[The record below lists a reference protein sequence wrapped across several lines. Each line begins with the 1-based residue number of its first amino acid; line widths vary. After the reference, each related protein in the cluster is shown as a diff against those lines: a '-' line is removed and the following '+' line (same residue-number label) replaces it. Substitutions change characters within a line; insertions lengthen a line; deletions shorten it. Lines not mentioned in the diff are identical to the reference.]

1 MSWGFVFPGQGSQ
14 EVGMLRDLAAD
25 EAVIRD
31 CFAEAGEALGL
42 DLWQIVAEGP
52 EADLNR
58 TELTQPA
65 LLTASIALWRLWQSR
80 SGLAPTIL
88 AGHSLGEYS
97 ALVCADALEFGDAL
111 RLVNTRGKLMQAA
124 VPAGEGAM
132 AAILGLDNEQVQACC
147 DAASGVVAPANFNAP
162 GQVVISGASAA
173 VDDAIARCQEA
184 GARRAL
190 KLAVSVPSHCPLM
203 TPAATRFA
211 DYLSDVSLASP
222 KIPVVQNVDA
232 QVSEDLDGIRTRL
245 IAQLS
250 QPVRWTDCAAA
261 IVASGATGILE
272 CGPGRVLTGLQKR
285 IDRDV
290 VALNIATPESFA
302 AALEETSV

>member
-14 EVGMLRDLAAD
+14 EVGMLRDLAAN

-65 LLTASIALWRLWQSR
+65 LLTASVALWRLWQSR
-80 SGLAPTIL
+80 GGLAPTIL
-88 AGHSLGEYS
+88 AGHSLGEYA

-132 AAILGLDNEQVQACC
+132 AAILGLDNEQVQTCC

-173 VDDAIARCQEA
+173 VDDAIARCQQA

-211 DYLSDVSLASP
+211 NHLGDVSLGQP

-232 QVSEDLDGIRTRL
+232 QVSEDMDGIRTRL

-261 IVASGATGILE
+261 IVAHGVTGILE
-272 CGPGRVLTGLQKR
+272 CGPGKVLTGLQKR

>member
-14 EVGMLRDLAAD
+14 EVGMLRDLAAG
-25 EAVIRD
+25 ETVVRD
-31 CFAEAGEALGL
+31 CFAEAGEALEL
-42 DLWQIVAEGP
+42 DLWRVVAEGP

-58 TELTQPA
+58 TEITQPA
-65 LLTASIALWRLWQSR
+65 LLAASVALWRLWQSR
-80 SGLAPTIL
+80 SALAPTIL

-97 ALVCADALEFGDAL
+97 ALVCAEALEFADAL

-132 AAILGLDNEQVQACC
+132 AAILGLDNEQVKACC
-147 DAASGVVAPANFNAP
+147 DAANGVVAPANFNAP

-203 TPAATRFA
+203 TPAATLFA
-211 DYLSDVSLASP
+211 DHLGDVSLTVP

-232 QVSEDLDGIRTRL
+232 QVSDDIDGIRTRL
-245 IAQLS
+245 IGQLS
-250 QPVRWTDCAAA
+250 KPVRWTDCAHA
-261 IVASGATGILE
+261 IVANGVAGILE
-272 CGPGRVLTGLQKR
+272 CGPGKVLTGLQKR
-285 IDRDV
+285 IDRGIT
-290 VALNIATPESFA
+290 ALNIATPESFA
-302 AALEETSV
+302 AALEETSE

>member
-42 DLWQIVAEGP
+42 DLWQLVAEGP

-58 TELTQPA
+58 TEITQPA
-65 LLTASIALWRLWQSR
+65 LLTASVALWRLWQSR
-80 SGLAPTIL
+80 SPVAPTIL

-97 ALVCADALEFGDAL
+97 ALVCAEALGFADAVL
-111 RLVNTRGKLMQAA
+111 LVNTRGKLMQAA

-132 AAILGLDNEQVQACC
+132 AAILGLDNGQVQACC

-203 TPAATRFA
+203 LPAASRFA
-211 DYLSDVSLASP
+211 DHLGDVSLTRP

-232 QVSEDLDGIRTRL
+232 QVSEDTDGIRTRL

-250 QPVRWTDCAAA
+250 KPVRWTDCAAA
-261 IVASGATGILE
+261 IVANGVTGILE
-272 CGPGRVLTGLQKR
+272 CGPGKVLTGLQKR
-285 IDRDV
+285 IDRNV
-290 VALNIATPESFA
+290 TALNIATPESFA

>member
-14 EVGMLRDLAAD
+14 EVGMLRDLAAN

-65 LLTASIALWRLWQSR
+65 LLTASVALWRLWQSR
-80 SGLAPTIL
+80 GGLAPTIL

-211 DYLSDVSLASP
+211 DHLGDISLGQP

-272 CGPGRVLTGLQKR
+272 CGPGKVLTGLQKR

>member
-1 MSWGFVFPGQGSQ
+1 
-14 EVGMLRDLAAD
+14 MLRDLAAD

-52 EADLNR
+52 EAELNR

-65 LLTASIALWRLWQSR
+65 LLTASVALWRLWQSR
-80 SGLAPTIL
+80 GGLAPTIL

-211 DYLSDVSLASP
+211 DHLGDISLGQP

-272 CGPGRVLTGLQKR
+272 CGPGKVLTGLQKR